1 LKSIKI
7 PVAIGTIV
15 GWVQEYAV
23 EGADQQAEMF
33 RRTTNFGRTRQQI
46 NIQALNLKIRR
57 TAEIAPDNGLI
68 SAIFGRYMGRDGL
81 RPALNQVDV
90 STIFA

>member
-1 LKSIKI
+1 M
-7 PVAIGTIV
+7 

-23 EGADQQAEMF
+23 EGADQQVQMF

-68 SAIFGRYMGRDGL
+68 RAFFSTYMGRDGL
-81 RPALNQVDV
+81 RPALNQVNV